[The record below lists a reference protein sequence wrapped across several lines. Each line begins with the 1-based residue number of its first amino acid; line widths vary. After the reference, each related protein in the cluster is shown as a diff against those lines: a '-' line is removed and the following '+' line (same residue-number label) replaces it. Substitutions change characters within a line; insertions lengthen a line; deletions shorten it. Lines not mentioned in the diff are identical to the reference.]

1 MLVQKAVLLSL
12 NEAAE
17 VLPLCTKTILW
28 SVTSKENCVLTL
40 WLNRTDSS
48 QPRSQ
53 GLIFFKFSLFE
64 TLFHHVLNNNY
75 IPPKPF
81 IISCFLK

>member
-17 VLPLCTKTILW
+17 VLPLSTKTILW

-40 WLNRTDSS
+40 RLNRIQVSEYKS
-48 QPRSQ
+48 MHSGNRQN
-53 GLIFFKFSLFE
+53 I
-64 TLFHHVLNNNY
+64 
-75 IPPKPF
+75 
-81 IISCFLK
+81 

>member
-17 VLPLCTKTILW
+17 VLPLSTKTILW

-48 QPRSQ
+48 
-53 GLIFFKFSLFE
+53 
-64 TLFHHVLNNNY
+64 V
-75 IPPKPF
+75 
-81 IISCFLK
+81 